1 MIIAKTEKTL
11 LPEAYIVVE
20 KNIIISVQK
29 EANIVIKVNIFWSE
43 FFTYQILLQKK
54 KSSPISVTVKCRE
67 YKTYKELYI

>member
-43 FFTYQILLQKK
+43 FFTYQILLQKRNRLHK
-54 KSSPISVTVKCRE
+54 R
-67 YKTYKELYI
+67 

>member
-43 FFTYQILLQKK
+43 FFTYQILLQKRNRL
-54 KSSPISVTVKCRE
+54 P
-67 YKTYKELYI
+67 

>member
-1 MIIAKTEKTL
+1 MIIAETEKTL

-43 FFTYQILLQKK
+43 FFTYQILLQKRNRL
-54 KSSPISVTVKCRE
+54 P
-67 YKTYKELYI
+67 

>member
-11 LPEAYIVVE
+11 LPEAYIVGE

-43 FFTYQILLQKK
+43 FFTYQILLQKRNRL
-54 KSSPISVTVKCRE
+54 P
-67 YKTYKELYI
+67 